1 MKTLFATLATVLV
14 LASPARADGVLD
26 QILTPSD
33 KARLANFDQS
43 SAAALKEAQAG
54 GDPADVAVL
63 DKALAGQAMPMGNP
77 LGAWSCRVIKV
88 GGTLP
93 LTVYPRFKCN
103 WREDDVGWFLE
114 KTSGSQR
121 TQGHF
126 YDGGPT
132 RLTYVGAGHVAGEAP
147 RRYGQDAKENQVAF
161 AERRAPNRIVL
172 MFPEPQYESK
182 LDILVLER

>member
-1 MKTLFATLATVLV
+1 MKTLSVTLAAMLM
-14 LASPARADGVLD
+14 LAAPALADGVLD
-26 QILTPSD
+26 QILTPFD
-33 KARLANFDQS
+33 KARLARFDQS
-43 SAAALKEAQAG
+43 SAAALGEARAG

-63 DKALAGQAMPMGNP
+63 DKALAGQAMPIGNP

-103 WREDDVGWFLE
+103 WGEDGVGWFLE

-126 YDGGPT
+126 YDSGPT

-147 RRYGQDAKENQVAF
+147 RAYGQEARENQVAF
-161 AERRAPNRIVL
+161 AERRSANRIIL

>member
-1 MKTLFATLATVLV
+1 MKTLFAIFAALLV
-14 LASPARADGVLD
+14 LSSPARADGVLD
-26 QILTPSD
+26 QILTPVD

-43 SAAALKEAQAG
+43 SAAALREARAD

-63 DKALAGQAMPMGNP
+63 DKALAGQAMPIGNP

-93 LTVYPRFKCN
+93 LTVYPRFKCI
-103 WREDDVGWFLE
+103 WREDGTGWFLE

-126 YDGGPT
+126 YDDSPT

-147 RRYGQDAKENQVAF
+147 RKYGQDAAENQVAF
-161 AERRAPNRIVL
+161 AERRAANRIVL

>member
-1 MKTLFATLATVLV
+1 MKILIATLATFLL
-14 LASPARADGVLD
+14 LAVPARADGVLD
-26 QILTPSD
+26 QILTPVD
-33 KARLANFDQS
+33 KARLANFEQS
-43 SAAALKEAQAG
+43 SAAALREARSG

-63 DKALAGQAMPMGNP
+63 DKALAGQAMPIGNP
-77 LGAWSCRVIKV
+77 LGEWSCRVIKV

-103 WREDDVGWFLE
+103 WREDGTGWFLE

-126 YDGGPT
+126 YDDGPT

-147 RRYGQDAKENQVAF
+147 RKYGQDAAENQVAF
-161 AERRAPNRIVL
+161 AERRAANRIIL
-172 MFPEPQYESK
+172 LFPEPHYESK

>member
-1 MKTLFATLATVLV
+1 MKSPFAVLATLLL

-26 QILTPSD
+26 QILTPFD

-43 SAAALKEAQAG
+43 SAAALREARAG

-63 DKALAGQAMPMGNP
+63 DKALAGQPMPIGNP
-77 LGAWSCRVIKV
+77 LGEWSCRVIKV

-93 LTVYPRFKCN
+93 LTVYPRFKCT
-103 WREDDVGWFLE
+103 WREDGTGWFLE

-126 YDGGPT
+126 YDDGPT

-147 RRYGQDAKENQVAF
+147 RTYGQVATENQVAF
-161 AERRAPNRIVL
+161 AERRAANRITL
-172 MFPEPQYESK
+172 MFPEPHYESK